1 MGGFWS
7 KPTFVP
13 SRDIPSLSGRV
24 IIITGANNGL
34 GYETMVQLAQHSPQ
48 RIYLCARNRAKFD
61 DALTRL
67 TALVPDAT
75 SFVRYLELDLSSLAA
90 VKAATEAFL
99 RQESRL
105 DILFNNAG
113 IMAGDPAL
121 TVDGYEIR
129 FGTNHMGHALFTKLL
144 LPLLRQTAAQ
154 TGSDVRIVNISS
166 DGYRTAP
173 KPTGFVP
180 EICTTDM
187 ATYNVWTRYG
197 QSKLANILFARELG
211 VRCPEILSVSL
222 HPGSVNTGMVQSFIK
237 NYPIAAF
244 FLRPLWNLVSVDAAH
259 GAYTQLWAAVAP
271 IKGKGKG
278 KVKAK
283 ANGMSG
289 NAATIPEVE
298 NGAYYTPVA
307 KLTHPGHFAA
317 ATAANKDLSRKL
329 WEWTETEFE
338 KKGY

>member
-1 MGGFWS
+1 MIGFRS
-7 KPTFVP
+7 KSTFVP

-61 DALTRL
+61 DALARL
-67 TALVPDAT
+67 TALVPAAT

-90 VKAATEAFL
+90 VKAAAEEFL

-121 TVDGYEIR
+121 TADGYEIR
-129 FGTNHMGHALFTKLL
+129 FGTNYMGHALFTKLL
-144 LPLLRQTAAQ
+144 LSLLRQTAAQ
-154 TGSDVRIVNISS
+154 TGSDVRIINISS

-180 EICTTDM
+180 ETCTTDM
-187 ATYNVWTRYG
+187 ATYSVWMRYG
-197 QSKLANILFARELG
+197 QSKLANILFARELAA
-211 VRCPEILSVSL
+211 RYPEILSVSL
-222 HPGSVNTGMVQSFIK
+222 HPGPVNTGMVEAFAK
-237 NYPIAAF
+237 NYPTAAF
-244 FLRPLWNLVSVDAAH
+244 FLRPLWNLVAVDAAC
-259 GAYTQLWAAVAP
+259 GAYNQLWAAVSP
-271 IKGKGKG
+271 IKGKAKG
-278 KVKAK
+278 I
-283 ANGMSG
+283 SG
-289 NAATIPEVE
+289 NAATMPEVE
-298 NGAYYTPVA
+298 NGAYYTPVG
-307 KLTHPGHFAA
+307 KLTHPEHFAA